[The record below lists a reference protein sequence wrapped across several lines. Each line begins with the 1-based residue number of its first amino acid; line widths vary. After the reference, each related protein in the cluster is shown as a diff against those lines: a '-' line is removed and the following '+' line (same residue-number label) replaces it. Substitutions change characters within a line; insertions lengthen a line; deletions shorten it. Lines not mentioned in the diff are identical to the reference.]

1 METIP
6 HSEITYKV
14 IGCAMRVHNELGP
27 GLKEGIYQRALAAEM
42 DLAGLI
48 HEEEKVVQIDLDG
61 RTVGLLYIDHYVQG
75 CCGSRIEGIAPQT
88 HE

>member
-48 HEEEKVVQIDLDG
+48 
-61 RTVGLLYIDHYVQG
+61 
-75 CCGSRIEGIAPQT
+75 S
-88 HE
+88 